1 MRLVVP
7 VVVPPVVL
15 DVPLVVCADTAPN
28 IITKRIPIRFFLLIL
43 TAIFVFLLIVLLTP
57 P

>member
-15 DVPLVVCADTAPN
+15 DVPVVWADTAPN
-28 IITKRIPIRFFLLIL
+28 IITKRATTRLFLLKNFIP
-43 TAIFVFLLIVLLTP
+43 FPFFY
-57 P
+57 

>member
-15 DVPLVVCADTAPN
+15 DVPVVWADTAPN
-28 IITKRIPIRFFLLIL
+28 IITKRMLIRLFLLKL
-43 TAIFVFLLIVLLTP
+43 TIFVIPFSIVLY
-57 P
+57 

>member
-15 DVPLVVCADTAPN
+15 DVPLVVCADTALN
-28 IITKRIPIRFFLLIL
+28 IITKRIPIRLFFLIL
-43 TAIFVFLLIVLLTP
+43 TIFVFPLIVLLTP
-57 P
+57 S